1 MEINPATLATAEFW
15 DERYRSAPA
24 IWTGNPNPHLVT
36 DVAALTPSTALDMGA
51 GEGADAIWLA
61 GQGWQVTAVDISAVA
76 VERGRGA
83 AEARG
88 DDVAERISWVAADVT
103 TWAPPTGAFGLVVS
117 HFLHVPSAL
126 RGPVFQRCIEA
137 VAVGGTLMIVGHH
150 ISDTETTIRRPQLPD
165 LYFEAQDVAAML
177 PNGWTI
183 VEASTR
189 PRTTNDHDGAPVTI
203 NDAVLIAHRDQ

>member
-24 IWTGNPNPHLVT
+24 IWSGNPNPHLVT
-36 DVAALTPSTALDMGA
+36 DIASLTPTTALDMGA

-61 GQGWQVTAVDISAVA
+61 EHGWQVTAVDISAVA
-76 VERGRGA
+76 IERGRGA

-88 DDVAERISWVAADVT
+88 AEVAERVTWVAADVT
-103 TWAPPTGAFGLVVS
+103 TWVPPTGAFGLVAS

-126 RGPVFQRCIEA
+126 RGPVFERCIAA

-150 ISDTETTIRRPQLPD
+150 ISDTLTTIRRPQLPD
-165 LYFEAQDVAAML
+165 LYFEAEDVAAML
-177 PNGWTI
+177 PDGWTV
-183 VEASTR
+183 VEAGTR
-189 PRTTNDHDGAPVTI
+189 PRTATDHEGAQVTI
-203 NDAVLIAHRDQ
+203 NDAVLIARRDR